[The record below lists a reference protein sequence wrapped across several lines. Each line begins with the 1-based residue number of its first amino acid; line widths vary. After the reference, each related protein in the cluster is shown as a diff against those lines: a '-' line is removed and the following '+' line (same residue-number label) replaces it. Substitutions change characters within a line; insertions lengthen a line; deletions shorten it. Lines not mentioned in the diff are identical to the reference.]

1 MSRVI
6 AIKLI
11 AASVVLFILP
21 LFTLKAFAQG
31 ETTSAIVGQVSD
43 ASGAAVPGATVTVH
57 NTETGLQRIATTDD
71 SGRFNFPQLKP
82 GTYTVRVEGQGF
94 DPQQIGAVTSSLG
107 QKQTVDFILKI
118 AQARES
124 IEVSGEAV
132 ILSPENANTATT
144 LDAPALENLPNPGG
158 DLTYPLQFAAG
169 ALINTAGSSNDFVGG
184 TNGYGNV
191 EFNGLP
197 ALANGYI
204 VDGLESNDPLTNL
217 NSGLSTNLVLGLN
230 SISEVTVNTLSY
242 AVDQGRYGASQVDYV
257 TKSGSNQFHGNLYE
271 LWNSSIL
278 NAADYFTNA
287 LPGRQKPGA
296 NVNHFGGSLGGPI
309 VHDKLFFFFD
319 SEWVRIALPIV
330 TPTIVPSLAFQGY
343 VLGQL
348 QDGEPDPNHPGQY
361 VYPPS
366 PQSINFYKQMFG
378 LYGNT
383 NGAAARVLGC
393 PYDVGMAAPA
403 IPNDGNY
410 CANSQSVSHSSDDH
424 EQVQTLRID
433 YNINEKDTTWYR
445 LQSDTGVQAAYTDPI
460 NAVFDSVS
468 PQPLYSFA
476 AGYTHVFSQN
486 LVNYFNPAFS
496 WYGSLFAPAD
506 FQKTLAAFP
515 IVLQGTGANAFTTV
529 GGLDN
534 TWVQGRRA
542 SRFFIND
549 NLAWSHGA
557 HEFRFGTN
565 TRLLRLNDYDFG
577 EGSVPTVTYANLEQ
591 YIYGV
596 ANTATETFPTSA
608 NEPFNFLNLDLY
620 AQDTWKVTKKLTWT
634 FGIRDTFNSNPL
646 NPHDQIARLSGSFD
660 SISHN
665 VNQPLNAT
673 IQTGLGNVFSS
684 TPLAILQPR
693 TAIAW
698 QFEPK
703 TVLRAGFGIFSDLLP
718 GSIADVVGVNPPY
731 VKTFQGGL
739 LGTVGKSGSAGCDPA
754 FGCTAIAPGVAN
766 SAVDATVSANQTFS
780 SGFQPGQ
787 PSCASLPPSSAQAS
801 FATCLPPVAIT
812 AVPSGELHA
821 PYFMEW
827 SLGLEHELGTTG
839 SLKAQYVGT
848 RAVNQPYLTEV
859 NGYQTVCPGCFA
871 PFPYVNPADPQ
882 RTGAIDPRFGAVTQ
896 FSTGANSH
904 YDGLQLTAMKRIG
917 HGLMG
922 QINYTWSRCM
932 DTVSNGG
939 FLQFSAGGILSPLPG
954 ELARNYGPCD
964 YDIRGNLNAQ
974 YVYQLPLK
982 VQNHYLGLA
991 LNGWQVS
998 GTMFWH
1004 SGLPFSVL
1012 STPYS
1017 ANGNG
1022 IVNGSGPQFASVVPG
1037 VPLYDHNFI
1046 PGVTQ
1051 PGTVQ
1056 WLNPN
1061 AFVSTVDP
1069 SQQQLANGQIVP
1081 AGSCNGGDGA
1091 QTCQFG
1097 NLGRNALRGPQF
1109 FWSDFYLT
1117 KWFPVTERVKLRF
1130 DAQFFNVFN
1139 HPNFALPSMVLAG
1152 IPGKPSTLPGFG
1164 AITST
1169 TSPPTGLL
1177 GVGLGGDSTPRM
1189 VAFQMRMEF

>member
-1 MSRVI
+1 MLR
-6 AIKLI
+6 K
-11 AASVVLFILP
+11 VVSIVVFVGALVFISP
-21 LFTLKAFAQG
+21 EIGFSQG
-31 ETTSAIVGQVSD
+31 ETTSAIIGQVSD
-43 ASGAAVPGATVTVH
+43 ASGAAVPGATVTIR
-57 NTETGLQRIATTDD
+57 NIETGLRRIAATDD
-71 SGRFNFPQLKP
+71 SGRFNFTQLKP
-82 GTYTVRVEGQGF
+82 GTYMVRVESQGF
-94 DPQQIGAVTSSLG
+94 DPQQNEAVTAGLG

-118 AQARES
+118 AQAREN

-132 ILSPENANTATT
+132 ILNSENANTSTT
-144 LDAPALENLPNPGG
+144 LSAPALENLPNPGG
-158 DLTYPLQFAAG
+158 DLTYPLQFATG
-169 ALINTAGSSNDFVGG
+169 ALINTAGSGNDFVGG

-191 EFNGLP
+191 EFNGLS
-197 ALANGYI
+197 ALSNGYI
-204 VDGLESNDPLTNL
+204 VDGLETNDPLTNL

-230 SISEVTVNTLSY
+230 SVSEVTVNTLSY
-242 AVDQGRYGASQVDYV
+242 AVDQGRYGASQVNYV

-271 LWNSSIL
+271 LWNGSKL
-278 NAADYFTNA
+278 DAADYFTNA
-287 LPGRQKPGA
+287 TPGNHKPGST
-296 NVNHFGGSLGGPI
+296 VNHFGGSIGGPF

-330 TPTIVPSLAFQGY
+330 TAATVPTPAFQTYVLQHVPSSETAFY
-343 VLGQL
+343 A
-348 QDGEPDPNHPGQY
+348 N
-361 VYPPS
+361 
-366 PQSINFYKQMFG
+366 MFS
-378 LYGNT
+378 LYGNM
-383 NGAAARVLGC
+383 NGTPQVVLGC
-393 PYDVGMAAPA
+393 PLGLGGSGD
-403 IPNDGNY
+403 DGDG
-410 CANSQSVSHSSDDH
+410 CAHRQSVSHSSDDQ
-424 EQVQTLRID
+424 EQVQTVRID
-433 YNINEKDTTWYR
+433 YNINEKNTTWYR
-445 LQSDTGVQAAYTDPI
+445 FQADTGVQAAFTDPI
-460 NAVFDSVS
+460 NPLFNSVS

-496 WYGSLFAPAD
+496 WYASLFGPSD

-515 IVLQGTGANAFTTV
+515 IVLQGTGANPFTTV

-549 NLAWSHGA
+549 NLAWTQGA
-557 HEFRFGTN
+557 HELRFGTN
-565 TRLLRLNDYDFG
+565 ARILRLNDYDFG
-577 EGSVPTVTYANLEQ
+577 EGSVPTVTYSTLQQ
-591 YIYGV
+591 YIGGV
-596 ANTATETFPTSA
+596 ASTVSETFSTST

-634 FGIRDTFNSNPL
+634 LGIRDTFNSNPL
-646 NPHDQIARLSGSFD
+646 NPHGLIARLRGSFD
-660 SISHN
+660 SISHD
-665 VNQPLNAT
+665 VNQPLNAA

-698 QFEPK
+698 QFEPQS
-703 TVLRAGFGIFSDLLP
+703 VLRAGFGIFSDLLP

-739 LGTVGKSGSAGCDPA
+739 LGTVGG
-754 FGCTAIAPGVAN
+754 TVIAPGVSN
-766 SAVDATVSANQTFS
+766 SAVDATVVANKTFS
-780 SGFQPGQ
+780 SGFALGQ
-787 PSCASLPPSSAQAS
+787 LSCGPAQS
-801 FATCLPPVAIT
+801 NSATCLPPIAMT
-812 AVPSGELHA
+812 AVPSGKLHA

-848 RAVNQPYLTEV
+848 RAVNQPYLTQV
-859 NGYQTVCPGCFA
+859 NGYQTVCQGCFA
-871 PFPYVNPADPQ
+871 PFPYAQP
-882 RTGAIDPRFGAVTQ
+882 TDPRFGAVTQ

-904 YDGLQLTAMKRIG
+904 YDGLQLTAMKRVG
-917 HGLMG
+917 NGLMG
-922 QINYTWSRCM
+922 QINYTWSRCT
-932 DTVSNGG
+932 DEVSNGG
-939 FLQFSAGGILSPLPG
+939 FLQFSSGGILSPLPG

-964 YDIRGNLNAQ
+964 YDIRGNLSGQ
-974 YVYQLPLK
+974 YVYQLPMK
-982 VQNHYLGLA
+982 IHNHSLGFA
-991 LNGWQVS
+991 LNAWQVS
-998 GTMFWH
+998 GTVFWH
-1004 SGLPFSVL
+1004 SGIPFSVL

-1037 VPLYDHNFI
+1037 VPLYEHDPI

-1069 SQQQLANGQIVP
+1069 STGA
-1081 AGSCNGGDGA
+1081 CNGGNA
-1091 QTCQFG
+1091 PENCQFG
-1097 NLGRNALRGPQF
+1097 NLGRNALRGPDF
-1109 FWSDFYLT
+1109 VWSDFYFT

-1152 IPGKPSTLPGFG
+1152 IPGKPSTQTGFG
-1164 AITST
+1164 AITFA

-1189 VAFQMRMEF
+1189 IAFQLRLEF